1 MPTIRRRLSLYTA
14 PAFAGLLA
22 AALWAPSLA
31 SPSHAATTQA
41 AAAAPPNIVFVLTD
55 DLSWNLVQYMPQV
68 QQLQSDGMTFTNYT
82 VTDSLCCPSRSS
94 IFTGNFPHD
103 TGVFT
108 NGGNDGGYATFNAKG
123 NESHTF
129 AADLTAQG
137 YA

>member
-41 AAAAPPNIVFVLTD
+41 AAATPPNIVFVLTD
-55 DLSWNLVQYMPQV
+55 DLAWNLVQYMPQV
-68 QQLQSDGMTFTNYT
+68 QQMQQQGVTFTNYN
-82 VTDSLCCPSRSS
+82 VTDPLCCPSPSS

-108 NGGNDGGYATFNAKG
+108 NTLPDGG
-123 NESHTF
+123 F
-129 AADLTAQG
+129 ALFHSRG
-137 YA
+137 EE